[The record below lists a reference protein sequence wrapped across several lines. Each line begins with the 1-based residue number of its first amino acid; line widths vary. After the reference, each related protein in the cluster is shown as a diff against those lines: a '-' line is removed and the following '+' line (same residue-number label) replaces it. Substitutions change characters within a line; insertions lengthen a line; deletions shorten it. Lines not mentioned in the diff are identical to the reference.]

1 MNSGD
6 NGLKD
11 QSQVYLP
18 INNAL
23 SPVGHVHGFIEE
35 LGQGVQHVASRV
47 GDLISF
53 IQRANDYR
61 KVTGEGFTFLN
72 IPRSYYGV
80 LQPSNLL
87 KTLSGSDL
95 LSLSDATD
103 LFKVCES
110 SGVCTALTG
119 EVDLSITR
127 PSLRSKI
134 ASWTAGKSES
144 IVGSCV
150 EVIMRARYCNLYSL
164 LRDHMS
170 ESSYIFIVTN
180 KILVDVQG
188 EDLLFQIFTS
198 NILQEC
204 VGDESPFFEYIQR
217 VCSECL
223 GPDGCPAKVK
233 PGCGG
238 FGIRNF
244 LTLFLSIE
252 VSKAMQDVK
261 DCTLAGDSSGVEN
274 ANTRVSVFTDQ
285 LNEANPILT
294 DISDAMTAEGKFVDM
309 LAGCEDSEKKKELEA
324 KRDEQ
329 AEKKKIGNERLM
341 ECSLKYRNI
350 MRSGNR
356 QRVAD
361 KQQHRQEQDIWGK
374 YTQHVVQSASSRCAG
389 ASSVRAAM

>member
-1 MNSGD
+1 M
-6 NGLKD
+6 
-11 QSQVYLP
+11 
-18 INNAL
+18 
-23 SPVGHVHGFIEE
+23 
-35 LGQGVQHVASRV
+35 
-47 GDLISF
+47 
-53 IQRANDYR
+53 
-61 KVTGEGFTFLN
+61 
-72 IPRSYYGV
+72 
-80 LQPSNLL
+80 
-87 KTLSGSDL
+87 SGSDL

-110 SGVCTALTG
+110 SGVCTILTG

-134 ASWTAGKSES
+134 ASWTAGKSDS
-144 IVGSCV
+144 IVDSCV

-238 FGIRNF
+238 
-244 LTLFLSIE
+244 E
-252 VSKAMQDVK
+252 
-261 DCTLAGDSSGVEN
+261 EN
-274 ANTRVSVFTDQ
+274 AWYCCLFVATPQSSNVFNGVFVPTPQFPSSQVS
-285 LNEANPILT
+285 E
-294 DISDAMTAEGKFVDM
+294 
-309 LAGCEDSEKKKELEA
+309 
-324 KRDEQ
+324 
-329 AEKKKIGNERLM
+329 
-341 ECSLKYRNI
+341 
-350 MRSGNR
+350 
-356 QRVAD
+356 
-361 KQQHRQEQDIWGK
+361 
-374 YTQHVVQSASSRCAG
+374 SATS
-389 ASSVRAAM
+389 